1 MARFDRYML
10 SQLLVLFGF
19 FSLIL
24 VLVYWVN
31 QAVALFDQLI
41 ADGQSARVFFEFT
54 ALSLPNIIRLVL
66 PVAAFTAVIYV
77 TNRMSNESELT
88 VVQATGY
95 SRLRLARPVLVFG
108 LLVALMMGALMHFL
122 VPVSLS
128 RLAERETEVSENL
141 SARLLRAG
149 VFIHTGS
156 DATFYL
162 REISP
167 DGVLEDVFLF
177 DETPGVR
184 NQIYTADRAF
194 LVRAERGP
202 QLVLIDGQAQTL
214 DLQTG
219 RMVTTTFN
227 DFVIG
232 VEDLLGDVNRP
243 TPRLRELSTWR
254 LLFPSGADMALTNK
268 GRASFA
274 QEAHERLSQPL
285 FSVVSSL
292 LAFAVLMSG
301 GFSRF
306 GIWRQIIIAV
316 LLLVAFKVL
325 EGMAAQAIGRS
336 AAAWP
341 LAYLPALI
349 GGLTAYILLKRS
361 QRERRVKL
369 APEAAVA

>member
-1 MARFDRYML
+1 
-10 SQLLVLFGF
+10 
-19 FSLIL
+19 
-24 VLVYWVN
+24 
-31 QAVALFDQLI
+31 
-41 ADGQSARVFFEFT
+41 
-54 ALSLPNIIRLVL
+54 
-66 PVAAFTAVIYV
+66 
-77 TNRMSNESELT
+77 
-88 VVQATGY
+88 
-95 SRLRLARPVLVFG
+95 
-108 LLVALMMGALMHFL
+108 
-122 VPVSLS
+122 
-128 RLAERETEVSENL
+128 
-141 SARLLRAG
+141 
-149 VFIHTGS
+149 
-156 DATFYL
+156 
-162 REISP
+162 
-167 DGVLEDVFLF
+167 
-177 DETPGVR
+177 
-184 NQIYTADRAF
+184 
-194 LVRAERGP
+194 
-202 QLVLIDGQAQTL
+202 
-214 DLQTG
+214 
-219 RMVTTTFN
+219 
-227 DFVIG
+227 
-232 VEDLLGDVNRP
+232 
-243 TPRLRELSTWR
+243 WR